1 MLDCYVQEMMF
12 MIIVICVTRMFDALV
27 HKMSCTRTIMY
38 VYVREPARVYIEST
52 FDKAQSTYEHVQQHG
67 REYMSHHV
75 YK

>member
-52 FDKAQSTYEHVQQHG
+52 FDIIYV
-67 REYMSHHV
+67 RMSMCSSMEN
-75 YK
+75 